1 LKRILFIVNG
11 AKKQSKKLQTVLAF
25 FSNKAFFLKVE
36 VVITQY
42 SGHATIIAN
51 ENTSTYDYIIAV
63 GGDGTLNEVINGIDL
78 SSKVITGLLPYGT
91 GNDFSRGQNLQFDA
105 HFLFNLIK
113 NDSYKNID
121 LGLVKGLDK
130 ETALKKRFVNIA
142 DIGLGGFVT
151 QAILK
156 QKTKFLSGKVKYALA
171 IIQGMIQY
179 SKPKIKVE
187 GDYMFNGKI
196 LTLAICNGQYFG
208 YGLCIAPK
216 ANIQSNTL
224 NITSIGNVSL
234 LDYFKNLGKIKRG
247 EVIVHPEVN
256 YCTIKSINVYHND
269 KPCPIEIDGEF
280 IGFTPVRI
288 QILPQK
294 LKFLLPKRKI
304 IHQKKSMN

>member
-1 LKRILFIVNG
+1 MKRILFIVNG
-11 AKKQSKKLQTVLAF
+11 AKKQSKKLRTILAF
-25 FSNKAFFLKVE
+25 FSNHTFFSKVE
-36 VVITQY
+36 VVITRY
-42 SGHATIIAN
+42 SGHATIITK
-51 ENTSTYDYIIAV
+51 ENVSTFDYIIAV

-91 GNDFSRGQNLQFDA
+91 GNDFSRGQELQFDA

-113 NDSYKNID
+113 NDSYKSID

-130 ETALKKRFVNIA
+130 KTVLTKRFVNIA

-156 QKTKFLSGKVKYALA
+156 QNTRFISGKVKYALA
-171 IIQGMIQY
+171 ILRGMIQY
-179 SKPKIKVE
+179 SKPELKVD

-196 LTLAICNGQYFG
+196 LTLAICNGPYFG

-216 ANIQSNTL
+216 ANIHSNTL

-234 LDYFKNLGKIKRG
+234 LDYFKNLGRIKRG
-247 EVIVHPEVN
+247 EMIKHPEVH
-256 YCTIKSINVYHND
+256 YDTVRSIDVYHND
-269 KPCPIEIDGEF
+269 RPCPIEIDGEF
-280 IGFTPVRI
+280 IGYTPVRI

-294 LKFLLPKRKI
+294 LKFLLPL
-304 IHQKKSMN
+304 N